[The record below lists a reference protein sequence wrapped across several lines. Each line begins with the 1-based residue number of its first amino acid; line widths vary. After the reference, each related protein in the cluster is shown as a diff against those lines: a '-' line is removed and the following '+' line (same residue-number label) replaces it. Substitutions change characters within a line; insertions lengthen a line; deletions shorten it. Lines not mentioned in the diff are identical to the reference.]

1 MVNKKD
7 IQEISRKTNLPEEE
21 VEKRIKETLKSISKP
36 SLTNIC
42 YPDFE
47 GVGVGPSDKEIIN
60 KLE

>member
-1 MVNKKD
+1 MINKKE
-7 IQEISRKTNLPEEE
+7 IKEISKKINLSEKE

-47 GVGVGPSDKEIIN
+47 DIGVGPSDKTT
-60 KLE
+60 